1 MRSITLGAHDTR
13 DTRRV
18 AFERLSIQSCAVR
31 WAPRRARLRA
41 EPTAVAV
48 GRDYYQR
55 ELNLRGAHTV
65 SCELENMK
73 WESQQGPLM
82 FFPR

>member
-48 GRDYYQR
+48 GRDYQR
-55 ELNLRGAHTV
+55 ELNLRGAHGFL
-65 SCELENMK
+65 ELENK
-73 WESQQGPLM
+73 SQQGPLM